1 MNFGDIFKNVVKG
14 YTDKLKMYA
23 TLIGGAVLG
32 GIILICCLGGAIAGG
47 DESMDGGG
55 TSSGTVNTNGMES
68 ANPNTQSGA
77 TGEGTAANNEE
88 QFERYLHEVAVE
100 GNADV
105 TTVQNE
111 EGQEC
116 YRVIN
121 DPSGQGATVGYGV
134 DINRYEDQL
143 REQGYDPTEGALIPV
158 TVVEELE
165 EDQRNSARESVDSV
179 ITSNNIELEE
189 YQIRAL
195 TARVYYCGEN
205 EGLYNYSADNLT
217 FIEAYNTYWNQEEDG
232 KYGEGADAADFT
244 HPLYTNY
251 MSGPNDNSN
260 QQTQVAKTSRNTLV
274 TSRAGET
281 TSEGTQGAVAPIGTA
296 VVQGALTAQRKY
308 EWILFQTGQYVLINE
323 KCEQL
328 SQTNHNTYKNINLYN
343 SDGSVNENSI
353 QQLEDTFKS
362 EFKLH
367 EPGVEFPQYDR
378 TICRAVKG
386 PYLGWDGEDGRARS
400 ATGLIY
406 QCPWWANGR
415 ASLHL
420 GKLNVFGGDGRTVA
434 VDATGYNKGTTP
446 KANSIVSY
454 EKVYINNTDKRFEET
469 NSDGETYKAYGHVA
483 YVEAVDTKNGYY
495 YISHAGGGRKWHGIT
510 KHKIDQ
516 SNKKDWLWYSER
528 KGSVYKIR
536 TFLYLDEPTN

>member
-1 MNFGDIFKNVVKG
+1 MDFMNKFKNVMQVYINMIK
-14 YTDKLKMYA
+14 KYA
-23 TLIGGAVLG
+23 IAAGVSAFG
-32 GIILICCLGGAIAGG
+32 GILLILVMAGGMSGG

-77 TGEGTAANNEE
+77 TGEGTATNSEE
-88 QFERYLHEVAVE
+88 QFERYLQEVALE

-121 DPSGQGATVGYGV
+121 DPSGQGATVGYRV

-217 FIEAYNTYWNQEEDG
+217 FVEAYNTHWNQEEDG

-244 HPLYTNY
+244 HPLYLNY

-281 TSEGTQGAVAPIGTA
+281 TSQGTQGAAATIGTA

-308 EWILFQTGQYVLINE
+308 EWILFQTGQYKPINE
-323 KCEQL
+323 KCPEI
-328 SQTNHNTYKNINLYN
+328 SQTNHTSYKNINLYN
-343 SDGSVNENSI
+343 SDGSVNESAI
-353 QQLEDTFKS
+353 EELEAALKLDFN
-362 EFKLH
+362 LH
-367 EPGVEFPQYDR
+367 EPGVKFSQYDR
-378 TICRAVKG
+378 EICYAVKG
-386 PYLGWDGEDGRARS
+386 SYLGWNGNTSGKPLS
-400 ATGLIY
+400 HLGGLIY

-420 GKLNVFGGDGRTVA
+420 GRANQIGGNGRDIYGNA
-434 VDATGYNKGTTP
+434 RGFNKGSTP
-446 KANSIVSY
+446 KPNSIVSY
-454 EKVYINNTDKRFEET
+454 DKVYISDTNKKVTNT
-469 NSDGETYKAYGHVA
+469 GHVA
-483 YVEAVDTKNGYY
+483 YVEAVDTVNGYY
-495 YISHAGGGRKWHGIT
+495 YISHAGSGKRWWGIT

-516 SNKKDWLWYSER
+516 SNKRDWLWYSS
-528 KGSVYKIR
+528 KGTVYKIIG
-536 TFLYLDEPTN
+536 FVYLEEPKN